1 MKSMTYERLLS
12 YGNVIPLRISCER
25 EQLLEEIK
33 DFKFSQYNSSKPKNP
48 RLGLSVTSH
57 DGSIN
62 GIDLD
67 SLHELNQRTGRYY
80 DECSFKEL
88 TEVYH
93 KSEQVQ
99 KLVDPW
105 KEHLGRTHF
114 LNIKK
119 GGYFPPHRDD
129 RGYTEQHTF
138 RIVVPIRHCNPPKFH
153 FVMDNQT
160 ISFMENHAYF
170 MNTNLMH
177 SVFSY
182 SDDNLML
189 IMNIMSNAESLSTI
203 TENFMNV

>member
-1 MKSMTYERLLS
+1 MNYERLLTF
-12 YGNVIPLRISCER
+12 GNIIPLNISCYKEK
-25 EQLLEEIK
+25 LIEEIK
-33 DFKFSQYNSSKPKNP
+33 DFGFSQYNRSKGNNP
-48 RLGLSVTSH
+48 RMGLSVTSH

-67 SLHELNQRTGRYY
+67 SIHELNKRTDNNY
-80 DECSFKEL
+80 DECSFRIL
-88 TEVYH
+88 TPVYH
-93 KSEQVQ
+93 MSEELQ

-105 KEHLGRTHF
+105 KDHLARTHF

-138 RIVVPIRHCNPPKFH
+138 RIIVPIRVCNPPNMYFI
-153 FVMDNQT
+153 MDGNVVN
-160 ISFMENHAYF
+160 FMEGHAYF

-182 SDDNLML
+182 NDDNLML
-189 IMNIMSNAESLSTI
+189 IMNIMSNEESLNI
-203 TENFMNV
+203 VAQNIMNV